1 MNIDIVFMGIDM
13 DTNTD
18 MDKDMDTDMDTAK
31 DMSGLFQYRV
41 NPISG

>member
-1 MNIDIVFMGIDM
+1 MNLDIVFMSIDM

-18 MDKDMDTDMDTAK
+18 MDTDMDTDK

-41 NPISG
+41 NPISGEY